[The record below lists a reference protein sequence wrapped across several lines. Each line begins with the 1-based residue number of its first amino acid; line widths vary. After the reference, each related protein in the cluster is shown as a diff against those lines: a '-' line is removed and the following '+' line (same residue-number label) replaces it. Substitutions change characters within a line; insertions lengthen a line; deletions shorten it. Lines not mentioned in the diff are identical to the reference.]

1 MNTKTQR
8 EVVWIAVEVNH
19 QTLKKDLAEI
29 ADEILWSIRGI
40 KDREGHTEGG
50 SGTTRS
56 GAEYDYQVELDA
68 KRANLVALLDGEVL

>member
-40 KDREGHTEGG
+40 KDIGAPYEGA
-50 SGTTRS
+50 SGETRS
-56 GAEYDYQVELDA
+56 GAEYDYHVELDA
-68 KRANLVALLDGEVL
+68 KRANLVALLDGEVS

>member
-29 ADEILWSIRGI
+29 ADEVLWSINCI
-40 KDREGHTEGG
+40 KDAGVPHEGM
-50 SGTTRS
+50 SGETRS
-56 GAEYDYQVELDA
+56 GAAFDYHVELDA
-68 KRANLVALLDGEVL
+68 KRANLVALLDGEVP